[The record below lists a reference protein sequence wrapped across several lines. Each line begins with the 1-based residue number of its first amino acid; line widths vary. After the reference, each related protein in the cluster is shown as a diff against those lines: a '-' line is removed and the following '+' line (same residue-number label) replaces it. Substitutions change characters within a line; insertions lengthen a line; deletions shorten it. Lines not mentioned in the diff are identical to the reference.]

1 MHTFMYGTQQFLLVL
16 QCVTSFL
23 LSSVQILSDPDMMSV
38 LVGSKAEKEK
48 VVNCHQLTCLL
59 TPRAQCN
66 LYYPDL
72 VYLEPQ
78 LSQLAGY
85 QKVHYHAGTE
95 GVANDV
101 CGCGDRLCEELDSVA
116 DFPGPKLNDQ
126 FFEHI

>member
-1 MHTFMYGTQQFLLVL
+1 MYGTQQFLLVL

-59 TPRAQCN
+59 TSRAQCN

-85 QKVHYHAGTE
+85 
-95 GVANDV
+95 
-101 CGCGDRLCEELDSVA
+101 
-116 DFPGPKLNDQ
+116 
-126 FFEHI
+126 

>member
-1 MHTFMYGTQQFLLVL
+1 MYGTQQFLLVL

-85 QKVHYHAGTE
+85 
-95 GVANDV
+95 
-101 CGCGDRLCEELDSVA
+101 
-116 DFPGPKLNDQ
+116 
-126 FFEHI
+126 